1 MLLHHHATS
10 IRRPSLMLF
19 GGIMKQSAKPL
30 NMLIISA
37 SSQRPLTASQGTFKM
52 LSGVGGGLGCPQHV
66 LNHQRVE
73 SFG

>member
-1 MLLHHHATS
+1 
-10 IRRPSLMLF
+10 
-19 GGIMKQSAKPL
+19 MKQSAKPL

-37 SSQRPLTASQGTFKM
+37 SSQRPLTASRGTFKM
-52 LSGVGGGLGCPQHV
+52 LSGGGGVGGGLGCPQHV

>member
-1 MLLHHHATS
+1 MLLHLRATS
-10 IRRPSLMLF
+10 IRQPSLMLF

-30 NMLIISA
+30 NMLIINA
-37 SSQRPLTASQGTFKM
+37 SSRRPLTASQSTFKM
-52 LSGVGGGLGCPQHV
+52 LSGGGGGVSQRV